1 MARPGEGEPKKTQC
15 TVQER
20 DKGQDTRVPVSKRAK
35 GRQTMTQNTLRPPGF
50 SCERSRE
57 QRTGFRLEMAKNN
70 GYNKS
75 IQKAAKKPTTASVQA

>member
-1 MARPGEGEPKKTQC
+1 
-15 TVQER
+15 
-20 DKGQDTRVPVSKRAK
+20 
-35 GRQTMTQNTLRPPGF
+35 MTQNTLRPPGF

-57 QRTGFRLEMAKNN
+57 QRTGFGLEMAKNN